1 MVPLEK
7 VDDVIIYELQIQRE
21 ATERPN
27 LRLISH
33 DISTE
38 KMSASG
44 YHITLR
50 E

>member
-7 VDDVIIYELQIQRE
+7 VDDAIIYELQIQRG

-27 LRLISH
+27 LISH

-38 KMSASG
+38 KTSALG